1 MKLKAGR
8 KNQVFFMTA
17 LLVVVLLAFTLVHRA
32 YEYGPIRSFVMALTI
47 SWVPMQLIARTLE
60 RRWLWPPSSQFT
72 SFFWGDSVL
81 LPGIVVMI
89 AMMFQRLPEGN
100 YWFQNRTW
108 LLVCALIGLIGGLVF
123 HSMDSD
129 YSQAQL
135 NSPAKLFHDLVAVPV
150 FTYYLLSGAPALLYA
165 RNLDVI
171 ISLSAVAVFIA
182 FLYLVRTDDP
192 SRKDTAHI
200 DYDWARMHPK

>member
-1 MKLKAGR
+1 MAVLG
-8 KNQVFFMTA
+8 V
-17 LLVVVLLAFTLVHRA
+17 LVIVAFAFIYRV
-32 YEYGPIRSFVMALTI
+32 YKYGPILSFVAALAI
-47 SWVPMQLIARTLE
+47 SWIPMQLIARTLE

-72 SFFWGDSVL
+72 SFYWGDSVF
-81 LPGIVVMI
+81 LPSVIAMI
-89 AMMFQRLPEGN
+89 ALVFQRLPEGY
-100 YWFQNRTW
+100 YWFRGWAW
-108 LLVCALIGLIGGLVF
+108 LLVCAFISLIGGLIF

-135 NSPAKLFHDLVAVPV
+135 NSPTKLLHDFLAVPV

-171 ISLSAVAVFIA
+171 ISLSAVTVFVA

-192 SRKDTAHI
+192 GRKDTAHI
-200 DYDWARMHPK
+200 NYDWARMHPK